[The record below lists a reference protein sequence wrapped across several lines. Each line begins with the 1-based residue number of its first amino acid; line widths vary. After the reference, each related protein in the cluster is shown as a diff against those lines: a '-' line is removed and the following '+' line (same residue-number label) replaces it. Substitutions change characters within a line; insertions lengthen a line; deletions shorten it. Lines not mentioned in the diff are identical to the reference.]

1 MINTFTLG
9 AREYRVEYVD
19 HDNENLG
26 TTYAPL
32 DKVEIQK
39 VWRGKELSE
48 VSIDQTLTHEVIH
61 CILNDLGYYEQ
72 SKDETFVQSFSLLMH
87 QYINTRK

>member
-26 TTYAPL
+26 ITHSPL
-32 DKVEIQK
+32 ATIQIQK
-39 VWRGKELSE
+39 VWRGKEVDD
-48 VSIDQTLTHEVIH
+48 VSMEQTLTHEVTH
-61 CILNDLGYYEQ
+61 CILDDLGYYEQ